1 MATKKA
7 TPAKKAAPKAVA
19 APRLMASDRRWEAQ
33 DALRTLQRAQEIQG
47 NKTLMSQVKREAQQQ
62 MAAISK
68 VAK

>member
-7 TPAKKAAPKAVA
+7 SSTKKSTSKSTSS
-19 APRLMASDRRWEAQ
+19 PRLSVDRRWEAQ

-68 VAK
+68 VTK